1 MPREDET
8 TMTMFTVWKFDSP
21 EGAAEAASILK
32 SAASDGL
39 ITVVDHAVVSWPVGQ
54 TRPTTKHAHDDELRG
69 GGWGAFWGLL
79 LGGLFLLPVV
89 GAAAGAAIGAL
100 AKHTEAVGISRTQL
114 ETIREQ
120 VTSGTSALFAVTQ
133 DGDTDRVGERFNGLH
148 GTLIATNLTD
158 AERSTLL
165 ETFGS

>member
-1 MPREDET
+1 MT
-8 TMTMFTVWKFDSP
+8 TFTVWKFDDP
-21 EGAAEAASILK
+21 EGAQAAATNLKQAASE
-32 SAASDGL
+32 GL

-54 TRPTTKHAHDDELRG
+54 ATPTTKQAHEGEWRG
-69 GGWGAFWGLL
+69 TGWGAFWGLL
-79 LGGLFLLPVV
+79 LGTLFFMPLI

-100 AKHTEAVGISRTQL
+100 AKHTEAVGIDRTQL

-120 VTSGTSALFAVTQ
+120 VTVGTSALFAVTQ
-133 DGDTDRVGERFNGLH
+133 DGDIDRVGERFH
-148 GTLIATNLTD
+148 GMRGKLIATNLTD